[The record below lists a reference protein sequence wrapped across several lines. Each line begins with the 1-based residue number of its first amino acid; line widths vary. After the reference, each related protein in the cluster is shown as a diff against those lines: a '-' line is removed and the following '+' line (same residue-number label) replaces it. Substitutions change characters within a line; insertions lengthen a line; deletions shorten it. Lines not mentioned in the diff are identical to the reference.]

1 MKQLPVALAIC
12 LSLGL
17 GVAAC
22 GGDDDNGDNGDGG
35 GNAATTEQTAPKE
48 KKAAGGGATAG
59 AAKPFEIAIVDI
71 DYDPKDATVKKGVTV
86 KWTNTGNLPHTVTKD
101 DGPGP
106 DFDSG
111 TIQPGDTFEE
121 TFATAGKIGYLCT
134 IHSGQ
139 TGSLTVQ

>member
-1 MKQLPVALAIC
+1 MKQFLAATSAC
-12 LSLGL
+12 LVLGL
-17 GVAAC
+17 VAVGC
-22 GGDDDNGDNGDGG
+22 GGDDDSDSGDSGSP
-35 GNAATTEQTAPKE
+35 TTAEQTATNE
-48 KKAAGGGATAG
+48 KKQAAGGGAAAG
-59 AAKPFEIAIVDI
+59 KQFAIEVVDI

-111 TIQPGDTFEE
+111 TMQPGDTYEQ
-121 TFATAGKIGYLCT
+121 TFDTPGEIDYLCT

-139 TGSLTVQ
+139 DGSLTVQ

>member
-1 MKQLPVALAIC
+1 MKQLLAALAIC

-22 GGDDDNGDNGDGG
+22 GGDDDNGDNGDNGG
-35 GNAATTEQTAPKE
+35 GNAATTEKTAPTE
-48 KKAAGGGATAG
+48 KQAGGGAASG
-59 AAKPFEIAIVDI
+59 GKPFEIEIVDI
-71 DYDPKDATVKKGVTV
+71 DYDPKDASVKKGVTV

-101 DGPGP
+101 SGPGE

-111 TIQPGDTFEE
+111 TIQPGDSFEE
-121 TFATAGKIGYLCT
+121 TFTAAGKVGYLCT